1 MNEIAALQELTAGR
15 EAAIRREEFG
25 AVEERRAPE
34 TAATV
39 MAAQAKAAV
48 EARIIQALQR
58 PRDHELFRVRML
70 EHCARPAF
78 AEAGWDT
85 RPVGGGK
92 HWKDLTIRFMEVA
105 AATFGNLSIEAVAIY
120 DGEDFQII
128 RCTVVD
134 LEANVPWTED
144 IRVAKEVERRGGR
157 GGNPPEGRTVLG
169 ERTNTEGKTTYRVV
183 ATEDEMIPKTKA
195 LISKTLRTLISR
207 LIDPDVLAECRIKIQ
222 ATRKSD
228 IAKDPRA
235 ALRRVIDGFA
245 ALNIE
250 PGDLKDLIGVPVE
263 RAQPAHIEQ
272 LRDAYKLVN
281 DGQMTW
287 EQILAVEDPQ
297 HGSAE
302 DQERVRDEKL
312 ATLRKPKGTKGQPQ
326 SEAPKPPEGAGGKT
340 NSDGGGGSAP
350 APVLGEIAAF
360 EAAMKKAWT
369 HQELPTEEDGE
380 IDNGKVIFW
389 RRDLDEHGEF
399 RQWSAEDGTWK
410 KVDLPQPT
418 ATTPKRRM
426 RFGQKE
432 EK

>member
-1 MNEIAALQELTAGR
+1 MSDTALQKTNGGR
-15 EAAIRREEFG
+15 EVAIRREEFG
-25 AVEERRAPE
+25 ATEERQVPE

-105 AATFGNLSIEAVAIY
+105 AATFGNLSIEAAAIY

-144 IRVAKEVERRGGR
+144 IRIAKEVERRGSHGK
-157 GGNPPEGRTVLG
+157 PPEGRTVLG
-169 ERTNTEGKTTYRVV
+169 ERTNSSGHTTYRVV

-195 LISKTLRTLISR
+195 LISKTLRTLIGR
-207 LIDPDVLAECRIKIQ
+207 LIDPDVLAECRVKIQ

-235 ALRRVIDGFA
+235 ALRNVIDGFA

-250 PGDLKDLIGVPVE
+250 PSDLRDYIGVTVE

-272 LRDAYKLVN
+272 LRDAYKLVSS
-281 DGQMTW
+281 GEMTW
-287 EQILAVEDPQ
+287 EEIMAADDPQ
-297 HGSAE
+297 HGSLE

-312 ATLRKPKGTKGQPQ
+312 AKLRKPKEAKAQPQ
-326 SEAPKPPEGAGGKT
+326 REAAEPPEGAAGKQ
-340 NSDGGGGSAP
+340 SS
-350 APVLGEIAAF
+350 GEVVAF
-360 EAAMKKAWT
+360 EAALKAPVS
-369 HQELPTEEDGE
+369 ELPTEDEGPIEDG
-380 IDNGKVIFW
+380 VIVFW
-389 RRDLDEHGEF
+389 KPDDGPGEF
-399 RQWSAEDGTWK
+399 RKWNADDGAWQKAE
-410 KVDLPQPT
+410 LPT
-418 ATTPKRRM
+418 ASKPKRRI
-426 RFGQKE
+426 RFGQKRA
-432 EK
+432 K